1 MKPSLSQIEKN
12 ILLILF
18 KSNNGLEAFTIFR
31 RLNLP
36 FSTFMKNI
44 FSLEK
49 HEFIRET
56 SEQFYKLTDK
66 GHSIISISPSFTGD
80 KKWKKLPD
88 KYDSEKISVHSY
100 YIPNIKLLDKNFF
113 K

>member
-36 FSTFMKNI
+36 FSIFMKNI
-44 FSLEK
+44 SLLEK
-49 HEFIRET
+49 RNFIKET

-66 GHSIISISPSFTGD
+66 GQSIISISPSFTGD
-80 KKWKKLPD
+80 RNWEKIPE
-88 KYDSEKISVHSY
+88 KYDSEKIPVHSY

>member
-1 MKPSLSQIEKN
+1 MKYSLSQIERN
-12 ILLILF
+12 ILLILL

-36 FSTFMKNI
+36 FSIFMKSI
-44 FSLEK
+44 SLLEK
-49 HEFIRET
+49 HEFIKET
-56 SEQFYKLTDK
+56 SEQFYKLTNK
-66 GHSIISISPSFTGD
+66 GHSIISITPSFTGD

-100 YIPNIKLLDKNFF
+100 YIPNINLLSKNFF